1 MSSHYFEA
9 ICRSGALQLL
19 RTYLSSNGEFLFPE
33 SEHVDYIDGLLDTYK
48 KLLKTFKCNIV
59 SSHLRLC
66 FNQWCTARRF
76 GRPDSLCPFCE
87 NGEDSIE
94 HCITCSSWQQEYHS
108 LFRVAALRLTSVD
121 IFLLGA
127 RDNHTFEFR
136 VYLLLYAHFT
146 FHAYNYVRLLEL
158 KSSAL
163 ALSTKN
169 GDCIR
174 F

>member
-1 MSSHYFEA
+1 MGS
-9 ICRSGALQLL
+9 
-19 RTYLSSNGEFLFPE
+19 LFPE